1 MKSAIARIKGLVFH
15 FLEIPKYTKSPK
27 KRIRDMTKMERWL
40 WHTSPISSYH
50 RRGRPWATRQHDR
63 DCLVHACGLEG
74 GN

>member
-40 WHTSPISSYH
+40 AYFANQLIPS
-50 RRGRPWATRQHDR
+50 
-63 DCLVHACGLEG
+63 
-74 GN
+74 